1 MAGEKDEFKLHQ
13 QMSSYFLTSLSNAV
27 AATDLM
33 AAQLEKKP
41 KEVSVPELSKYLG
54 ILRRSQFQMLRLAE
68 NLREL
73 TGLAEGSLKL
83 HRETVDLDKLCFELA
98 DSVQTLL
105 PDARISYKG
114 PGSPCVTLCDSERI
128 EHLLLNLISNSL
140 LHCEGEGGA
149 VRIQLGRTEDTLQV
163 VVSDNG
169 SGIPREKMD
178 TLFSD
183 YLRGP
188 RLSEAGRGAG
198 IGLGVAEQIARAH
211 GGSLI
216 VTSEEGHGTKVV
228 FSLPRVN
235 TGELRSYREP
245 GGSRMRGLMIGL
257 SDVLE
262 ADKFR
267 KPYL

>member
-1 MAGEKDEFKLHQ
+1 MAEEKRDLKLHQ
-13 QMSSYFLTSLSNAV
+13 QMSSYFLNSLTNAI

-33 AAQLEKKP
+33 AAQLEKQ
-41 KEVSVPELSKYLG
+41 PEEARSPDLSKYLS
-54 ILRRSQFQMLRLAE
+54 ILRRNQFQMLRLAE

-73 TGLAEGSLKL
+73 TGLTEGTLKL
-83 HRETVDLDKLCFELA
+83 HRETVDLDKLCSELA
-98 DSVQTLL
+98 DSVQALI
-105 PDARISYKG
+105 PEIPISYKG
-114 PGSPCVTLCDSERI
+114 PAEPCITLCDSERI
-128 EHLLLNLISNSL
+128 ERLLLNLISNSL
-140 LHCEGEGGA
+140 LHCGEDGA
-149 VRIQLGRTEDTLQV
+149 IRIQLGRTEDTLQV

-183 YLRGP
+183 YLRSP

-228 FSLPRVN
+228 FSLPR
-235 TGELRSYREP
+235 TYAGGLRSYREP
-245 GGSRMRGLMIGL
+245 RTGRMRSLLIGL
-257 SDVLE
+257 ADVLPSE
-262 ADKFR
+262 KFQ